1 MGRGRR
7 IALGSAALLAALQL
21 VAPAGAQSEPVSVT
35 VDRADIST
43 GLGSKFGF
51 RTTIANAT
59 ATATP
64 ALIAHLNFLSLQ
76 EGIYVDPEDWSG
88 RRTQYLGTIS
98 AGESRTVDWSVTAV
112 NGGSFAAYV
121 AVLPQNSP
129 DEPPV
134 VSPAV
139 EITVA
144 ERKTLNSGGILPL
157 ALGIPAFLGLLTGGV
172 RIVRKRR

>member
-1 MGRGRR
+1 MGRRR
-7 IALGSAALLAALQL
+7 GIAPGPAALLAALLL
-21 VAPAGAQSEPVSVT
+21 VAPAGAQSESVSVT
-35 VDRADIST
+35 VDRAEIST

-51 RTTIANAT
+51 RTTIANTNAT
-59 ATATP
+59 ATA

-76 EGIYVDPEDWSG
+76 EGVYVDPEDWSG
-88 RRTQYLGTIS
+88 ERTQYLGTIP
-98 AGESRTVDWSVTAV
+98 AGESRTIDWSVTAV

-121 AVLPQNSP
+121 AVLPQSNP

-134 VSPAV
+134 VSPTV

-172 RIVRKRR
+172 RVVRRRR